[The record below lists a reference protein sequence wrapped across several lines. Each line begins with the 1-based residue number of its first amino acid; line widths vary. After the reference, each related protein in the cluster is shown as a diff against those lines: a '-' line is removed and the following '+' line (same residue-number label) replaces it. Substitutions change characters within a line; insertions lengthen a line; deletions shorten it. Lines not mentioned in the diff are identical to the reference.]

1 MLVEG
6 NWWRPFA
13 DGGDVVETLWRQG
26 GGGGGGEVDLVGGP
40 QGDLLSVGF
49 SLFRRA
55 ELNIITIAHTSSFS
69 VY

>member
-1 MLVEG
+1 MKTLCWLRRIGGGLLLVET
-6 NWWRPFA
+6 W
-13 DGGDVVETLWRQG
+13 WRQG
-26 GGGGGGEVDLVGGP
+26 GGGVGAEVDLVGGP

-69 VY
+69 FY

>member
-1 MLVEG
+1 MVET
-6 NWWRPFA
+6 WWRLC
-13 DGGDVVETLWRQG
+13 GGKVAVVVVG
-26 GGGGGGEVDLVGGP
+26 VEVDLVGGP

-69 VY
+69 FC

>member
-1 MLVEG
+1 MKTLCWLRRIGGGLLLVET
-6 NWWRPFA
+6 W
-13 DGGDVVETLWRQG
+13 WRQG
-26 GGGGGGEVDLVGGP
+26 GGGGGGGFGGP

-69 VY
+69 FC

>member
-1 MLVEG
+1 MLVEE
-6 NWWRPFA
+6 NWWRPF

-26 GGGGGGEVDLVGGP
+26 GGGGGFGGP

-55 ELNIITIAHTSSFS
+55 ELNIITIAHTS
-69 VY
+69 

>member
-6 NWWRPFA
+6 NRWRPFA

-26 GGGGGGEVDLVGGP
+26 GGVGGGGGFGGP

-55 ELNIITIAHTSSFS
+55 ELNIIIIAHTSSSSFC
-69 VY
+69 

>member
-6 NWWRPFA
+6 NRWRPFA

-26 GGGGGGEVDLVGGP
+26 GGVGGGGGFGGP

-49 SLFRRA
+49 SCSKH
-55 ELNIITIAHTSSFS
+55 N
-69 VY
+69 